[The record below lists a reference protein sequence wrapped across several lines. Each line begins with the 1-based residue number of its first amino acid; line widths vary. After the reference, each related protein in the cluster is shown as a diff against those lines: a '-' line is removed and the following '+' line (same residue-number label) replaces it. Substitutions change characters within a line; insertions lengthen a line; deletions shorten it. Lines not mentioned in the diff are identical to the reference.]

1 MKDEVKKRIWE
12 LAEAG
17 KSDQEI
23 AEEVFYSET
32 YVKAIRLEAGI
43 VRQKGVPVKYP
54 VDVIKEKIRAGI
66 DKRKI
71 AKEMGCSLSLVEYH
85 IREEKKRNE
94 A

>member
-12 LAEAG
+12 LAERG
-17 KSDQEI
+17 WSDERI

-43 VRQKGVPVKYP
+43 VRQKGVPIRYP
-54 VDVIKEKIRAGI
+54 VEVIRQKIKDGI
-66 DKRKI
+66 DKRVI

-85 IREEKKRNE
+85 IRAMRRGE
-94 A
+94 